1 MGKRFKLFC
10 LFLICLPVAAA
21 QTLESY
27 TPAKERL
34 TLEFSQP
41 IMRSDYSRFI
51 IKASGGEP
59 YRNVIDIKA
68 AYLLKTFVDTKTASV
83 AVKIAQFNATTTRV
97 VLSRPDA
104 FEIDVRTENKTMMI
118 DIKSKERGKDEKASE
133 NPFGSFIVAVD
144 AGHGGKDTGAIGIGK
159 VSEKELVLKVA
170 LLTGKKLKE
179 RGFKVFLTREEDK
192 YLSLHD
198 RTGLANKVEADLFI
212 SIHAN
217 AGPKSKGGDKLEG
230 VETYFLSPA
239 RSDRAKE
246 VAALEN
252 GVVVDNM
259 EHYSKETFLNFL
271 NREMVVSSNKLAI
284 DLQRGML
291 FEARKHFAKVRDS
304 GVREGPFW
312 VLVGAQMPA
321 VLVEI
326 GYVTHKED
334 IKRLVSEKYQQALA
348 DGIVLGVENYLMH
361 EVLGGRN

>member
-1 MGKRFKLFC
+1 MGKRFKFFC
-10 LFLICLPVAAA
+10 LFLFCLTAAAA

-27 TPAKERL
+27 SLTKERL

-41 IMRSDYSRFI
+41 IAQEGYSRFV

-68 AYLLKTFVDTKTASV
+68 AYPLKTFIDDKTLGA
-83 AVKIAQFNATTTRV
+83 AVKIAQFNAQTARV
-97 VLSRPDA
+97 VLSRSGA
-104 FEIDVRTENKTMMI
+104 FEIDVQTDDKTMTI
-118 DIKSKERGKDEKASE
+118 YIKEERGKEEKAAE
-133 NPFGSFIVAVD
+133 NPFGSFIVVVD
-144 AGHGGKDTGAIGIGK
+144 AGHGGRDAGAVGIGK

-170 LLTGKKLKE
+170 LLTEKKLKE
-179 RGFKVFLTREEDK
+179 RGFKVFMTRGEDK

-198 RTGLANKVEADLFI
+198 RTGFANKVNADLFI

-217 AGPKSKGGDKLEG
+217 AGPKSKNGDKLEG
-230 VETYFLSPA
+230 IETYFLSPA

-284 DLQRGML
+284 DIQRGML
-291 FEARKHFAKVRDS
+291 FEARKQFGKVRDS

-334 IKRLVSEKYQQALA
+334 VKRLMSGKYQQALA
-348 DGIVLGVENYLMH
+348 DGIVLGVESYLMH